1 MTVKTCL
8 FTCSGLFTN
17 LGAASGAAAQITSVM
32 PVRGDDG
39 MQDQAMCV
47 FERDQD
53 DGSKA
58 AANRNGYGNGN
69 GNGYGYENGNRN
81 QYYEAN
87 GNEYRQ
93 NGTPR
98 YTDGAQF
105 GDMFPRTP
113 TNGSY
118 EMNSPDGARFSPPAV
133 RSDFAFASPP
143 WRVDSRGGR
152 YRQY

>member
-17 LGAASGAAAQITSVM
+17 LGAAGGAAAQITSVM
-32 PVRGDDG
+32 RGDDG
-39 MQDQAMCV
+39 MQDQAMYV

-53 DGSKA
+53 DGAKA
-58 AANRNGYGNGN
+58 AANGNGHENGNGN
-69 GNGYGYENGNRN
+69 GTGYGYENGNGN

-87 GNEYRQ
+87 GNGYRQ
-93 NGTPR
+93 DGTPR
-98 YTDGAQF
+98 YADGAHF
-105 GDMFPRTP
+105 GNMFPRTP

-133 RSDFAFASPP
+133 RSDFAFGSPP
-143 WRVDSRGGR
+143 WRVDNRGGR
-152 YRQY
+152 YPQY